1 LVWIAHKGM
10 DEGKKEK
17 NPDLMPPNAVS
28 DLSYFL
34 KSI

>member
-1 LVWIAHKGM
+1 MPTKAWM
-10 DEGKKEK
+10 REKKKK

-34 KSI
+34 KSV